1 MDSDSHMQQSVES
14 SNTEMTENNHSPVE
28 IGKTYSIRHNSKVSL
43 DEKSALSE
51 QEIESKVVESDVTSF
66 TVEETEEV
74 VKSDNIDDLE
84 TNKMPRMIIP
94 LKWK

>member
-1 MDSDSHMQQSVES
+1 MLFMDS
-14 SNTEMTENNHSPVE
+14 P
-28 IGKTYSIRHNSKVSL
+28 
-43 DEKSALSE
+43 LSE
-51 QEIESKVVESDVTSF
+51 QEIVSKVVESDVTSF